1 MFLRIPQARR
11 RGLPHLLD
19 RLRLSLPVLA
29 AWLALSSGGAS
40 AGLFEDEDARKA
52 ILDLRS
58 RIQATDENSRARL
71 GELAAANAALL
82 EQVQQLQ
89 QLRRSLLDLN
99 TQLEVQRAD
108 SARLRGDQEQLARDL
123 AELQRAVKD
132 LSRSAD
138 DRLRLLE
145 PQKVTLDGRDFS
157 VDADERRSHDQ
168 AMAALRAGDFDKAAS
183 GLALLL
189 QRYPATGYAE
199 SARFWLGNALY
210 GQKSYKEA
218 IAVFKTLVTGSPNHL
233 RAPEAMLAMANCQIE
248 MKDNKA
254 ARKTID
260 ELVKAYPASDAAA
273 AGKERLSTLKG

>member
-1 MFLRIPQARR
+1 MFFQIPQARR
-11 RGLPHLLD
+11 WGLPRPLC
-19 RLRLSLPVLA
+19 RLRPALPALA
-29 AWLALSSGGAS
+29 AWLALSAGGAS
-40 AGLFEDEDARKA
+40 AGMFDDEEARKA

-58 RIQATDENSRARL
+58 RIQAADDSSRAKL
-71 GELAAANAALL
+71 GELATANTALL
-82 EQVQQLQ
+82 EQVQ

-108 SARLRGDQEQLARDL
+108 SAKLRGGQEQLARDL
-123 AELQRAVKD
+123 AELQRMVKD
-132 LSRSAD
+132 LSKSTD

-145 PQKVTLDGRDFS
+145 PQKVALDGKDFS
-157 VDADERRSHDQ
+157 AEPDERRTHDQ

-218 IAVFKTLVTGSPNHL
+218 IAVFKVLVTGSPNHP

-260 ELVKAYPASDAAA
+260 ELVKAYPASEAAA